1 MLLRASRSFFMCIV
15 ATAAMAAGSG
25 CAGGAAADR
34 GVVQIGSTKAGLFGL
49 PPEYLALHPRL
60 EAVFEHRVRFSAQP
74 DGIALGQQ
82 LEQGQISFAIMSCS
96 EYAQVVDPT
105 RLKLLASAVNTA
117 GKTSR
122 KAFLVAKADYNIK
135 SIADCKGRRFAF
147 GAHGDLLTDLA
158 AQAALEKGGV
168 SVKDLLSELVLLT
181 PPPFAFEG
189 RLYRGKGVATTIL
202 ADITVNAGVI
212 DEIDYA
218 AMPDAGGN
226 FITGPSKDLFVK
238 LGETRTIP
246 ERVVV
251 AGPNVDQDATAKL
264 TDFLVNKVKDDPNIC
279 RQLGVAGFAPAD
291 RAAYDHVRQWL
302 SGLK

>member
-1 MLLRASRSFFMCIV
+1 MSMRASRSFCIWMV

-34 GVVQIGSTKAGLFGL
+34 DVVQIGSTKAGWPGL

-60 EAVFEHRVRFSAQP
+60 EAVFGHHVRFVAQP
-74 DGIALGQQ
+74 NGIALGQQ
-82 LEQGQISFAIMSCS
+82 LEQGQIAFAIMSCK

-105 RLKLLASAVNTA
+105 HLKLLVSAVNAA

-122 KAFLVAKADYNIK
+122 KALLVAKADYNIK

-147 GAHGDLLTDLA
+147 GAHGDPLTDLA
-158 AQAALEKGGV
+158 TQAALEKGGV
-168 SVKDLLSELVLLT
+168 PVKDLLSELVLLT

-189 RLYRGKGVATTIL
+189 RLYRGTGVATTIL
-202 ADITVNAGVI
+202 ADLTVNAGVI

-218 AMPDAGGN
+218 AMPDKGGN
-226 FITGPSKDLFVK
+226 FITGPSKDLFIK

-246 ERVVV
+246 EMVVV
-251 AGPNVDQDATAKL
+251 AGPHVDKDAAAKL

-279 RQLGVAGFAPAD
+279 RQLGVTGFAAAD

-302 SGLK
+302 AGLK